1 MTYPETPLERRFWRF
16 WLAGLLLLA
25 AQIVLNVWL
34 KTDVAPGGIS
44 DHQAAATAARVD
56 AIQASWLA
64 ADVTKL
70 AQFSM
75 IIDLCF
81 IGIYAFGA
89 AAGGLLFSRE
99 KMPALRRLGLVILIS
114 AIVFGIADYVETLA
128 QFIQAIEGQGSDMLA
143 GLAANARP
151 IKSVT
156 FLVSFFG
163 LLAAL
168 FLRRRARRSA

>member
-1 MTYPETPLERRFWRF
+1 MTE
-16 WLAGLLLLA
+16 
-25 AQIVLNVWL
+25 
-34 KTDVAPGGIS
+34 VAPGGIS

-56 AIQASWLA
+56 AIQASWQSA
-64 ADVTKL
+64 NVMKL

-89 AAGGLLFSRE
+89 AAGGLLFARQNAP
-99 KMPALRRLGLVILIS
+99 MLRRLGIVILIS
-114 AIVFGIADYVETLA
+114 AIVFALTDCAETVA
-128 QFIQAIEGQGSDMLA
+128 QFVQAIEGQGSNRLA
-143 GLAANARP
+143 GLAASVRP

-156 FLVSFFG
+156 FLVTLFG